1 MPASVFK
8 AIETARDRGLKHF
21 DFNGANSPARGD
33 NKHSFDAEPVLYFDI
48 EYKAH

>member
-8 AIETARDRGLKHF
+8 AIETARDRGLKYF
-21 DFNGANSPARGD
+21 DFNGANSPDRGD
-33 NKHSFDAEPVLYFDI
+33 NKHSYGAEPVLYFDI